1 MLNHQFLREVGA
13 VARCVQSLSDVNFKK
28 LALQRGQFVFLTR
41 ICESPGLHLLELS
54 QLLKVDKATA
64 TKAVQKLEAEGYVRK
79 EQNQTDKRMVHL
91 FPTERAQEVYP
102 ELIAEE
108 NRYLAR
114 CFAGMTKD
122 EQARAETLL
131 RRIRENIEAEWLVMK
146 TGKGGASHENS

>member
-1 MLNHQFLREVGA
+1 MLTHQFLREVGA
-13 VARCVQSLSDVNFKK
+13 VARCVQSLSDVRFKK

>member
-1 MLNHQFLREVGA
+1 MLTHQFLREVGA

-28 LALQRGQFVFLTR
+28 LVLQRGQFVFLTR

-54 QLLKVDKATA
+54 HLLKVDKATA

-91 FPTERAQEVYP
+91 FPTERAKEAYP

-108 NRYLAR
+108 NRYLAC
-114 CFAGMTKD
+114 CFTGMTKE
-122 EQARAETLL
+122 EQALAETLIE
-131 RRIRENIEAEWLVMK
+131 RIRENIETEWLAWK
-146 TGKGGASHENS
+146 TGKGGENHENS

>member
-41 ICESPGLHLLELS
+41 ICESPGLHSLELS

-114 CFAGMTKD
+114 CFTGMTKD
-122 EQARAETLL
+122 EQAQAETLL

>member
-13 VARCVQSLSDVNFKK
+13 VARCVQSLSDVAFKK
-28 LALQRGQFVFLTR
+28 LTLQRGQFVFLTR

-54 QLLKVDKATA
+54 HLLKVDKATA

-108 NRYLAR
+108 NRYLAC
-114 CFAGMTKD
+114 CFTGMTKE
-122 EQARAETLL
+122 EQALAETLIE
-131 RRIRENIEAEWLVMK
+131 RIRENIETEWLAWK
-146 TGKGGASHENS
+146 TGKGGKNHENS

>member
-1 MLNHQFLREVGA
+1 MLTHQFLREVGA
-13 VARCVQSLSDVNFKK
+13 VARCVQSLSDVKFKK
-28 LALQRGQFVFLTR
+28 FALQRGQFVFLTR

-54 QLLKVDKATA
+54 HLLKVDKATA

-114 CFAGMTKD
+114 CFAGMTKE

>member
-1 MLNHQFLREVGA
+1 MLTHQFLREVGA

-54 QLLKVDKATA
+54 HLLKVDKATA

>member
-1 MLNHQFLREVGA
+1 MLTHQFLREVGA
-13 VARCVQSLSDVNFKK
+13 VARCVQSLSDVRFKK

-54 QLLKVDKATA
+54 HLLKVDKATA

-114 CFAGMTKD
+114 CFAGMTKE
-122 EQARAETLL
+122 EQALAETLIE
-131 RRIRENIEAEWLVMK
+131 RIRENIEAEWLAWK
-146 TGKGGASHENS
+146 TGKGGEKHENS

>member
-91 FPTERAQEVYP
+91 FPTERAQEAYP

-114 CFAGMTKD
+114 CFAGMTKE

>member
-1 MLNHQFLREVGA
+1 MLTHQFLREVGA

-54 QLLKVDKATA
+54 HLLKVDKATV

-91 FPTERAQEVYP
+91 FPTERAQEAYP

-114 CFAGMTKD
+114 CFAGMTKE
-122 EQARAETLL
+122 EQALAETLIE
-131 RRIRENIEAEWLVMK
+131 RIRENIETEWLAWK
-146 TGKGGASHENS
+146 TGKGGKNHENS

>member
-1 MLNHQFLREVGA
+1 MLTHQFLREVGA

-54 QLLKVDKATA
+54 HLLKVDKATA

-114 CFAGMTKD
+114 CFAGMTKE

>member
-1 MLNHQFLREVGA
+1 MLTHQFLREVGA
-13 VARCVQSLSDVNFKK
+13 VARCVQSLSDVKFKK

-91 FPTERAQEVYP
+91 FPTERAKEAYP

-122 EQARAETLL
+122 EQAQAEMLL

>member
-1 MLNHQFLREVGA
+1 MLTHQFLREVGA

-91 FPTERAQEVYP
+91 FPTERAQEAYP

-108 NRYLAR
+108 NRYLAC
-114 CFAGMTKD
+114 CFTGMTKE
-122 EQARAETLL
+122 EQALAETLIE
-131 RRIRENIEAEWLVMK
+131 RIRENIETEWLAWK
-146 TGKGGASHENS
+146 TGKGGKNHENS

>member
-1 MLNHQFLREVGA
+1 MLTHQFLREVGA
-13 VARCVQSLSDVNFKK
+13 VARCVQSLSDVKFKK
-28 LALQRGQFVFLTR
+28 FALQRGQFVFLTR

-54 QLLKVDKATA
+54 HLLKVDKATA

-91 FPTERAQEVYP
+91 FPTERAQEAYP

-122 EQARAETLL
+122 EQAQAETLL

>member
-1 MLNHQFLREVGA
+1 MLTHQFLREVGA

>member
-1 MLNHQFLREVGA
+1 MLTHQFLREVGA
-13 VARCVQSLSDVNFKK
+13 VARCVQSLSDVKFKK

-54 QLLKVDKATA
+54 HLLKVDKATA

>member
-1 MLNHQFLREVGA
+1 MLTHQFLREVGA
-13 VARCVQSLSDVNFKK
+13 VARCVQSLSDVKFKK
-28 LALQRGQFVFLTR
+28 FALQRGQFVFLTR

-54 QLLKVDKATA
+54 HLLKVDKATA

>member
-122 EQARAETLL
+122 EQALAETLIE
-131 RRIRENIEAEWLVMK
+131 RIRENIETEWLAWK
-146 TGKGGASHENS
+146 TGKGGENHENS

>member
-1 MLNHQFLREVGA
+1 MLTHQFLREVGA
-13 VARCVQSLSDVNFKK
+13 VARCVQSLSDANFKK

-54 QLLKVDKATA
+54 HLLKVDKATV
-64 TKAVQKLEAEGYVRK
+64 TKAVQNLEAEGYVRK

-108 NRYLAR
+108 NRYLAC
-114 CFAGMTKD
+114 CFTGMTKE
-122 EQARAETLL
+122 EQALAETLIE
-131 RRIRENIEAEWLVMK
+131 RIRENIETEWLAWK
-146 TGKGGASHENS
+146 TGKGGENHENP

>member
-54 QLLKVDKATA
+54 HLLKVDKATA

>member
-1 MLNHQFLREVGA
+1 MLTHQFLREVGA

-64 TKAVQKLEAEGYVRK
+64 TKAVQKLAAEGYVRK
-79 EQNQTDKRMVHL
+79 VQNAEDKRMYQL
-91 FPTERAQEVYP
+91 FPTVRAEKVYP

-108 NRYLAR
+108 NRYLAC
-114 CFAGMTKD
+114 CFTGMTKE
-122 EQARAETLL
+122 EQALAETLIE
-131 RRIRENIEAEWLVMK
+131 RIRENIETEWLAWK
-146 TGKGGASHENS
+146 TGKGGKNHENS

>member
-1 MLNHQFLREVGA
+1 M
-13 VARCVQSLSDVNFKK
+13 ARCVQSLSDVNFKK

-114 CFAGMTKD
+114 CFAGMTKE
-122 EQARAETLL
+122 EQALAETLIE
-131 RRIRENIEAEWLVMK
+131 RIRENIETEWLAWK
-146 TGKGGASHENS
+146 TGKGGKNHENS

>member
-1 MLNHQFLREVGA
+1 MLKHQFLREVGA
-13 VARCVQSLSDVNFKK
+13 VARCVQSLSDVTFKK
-28 LALQRGQFVFLTR
+28 LTLQRGQFVFLTR
-41 ICESPGLHLLELS
+41 ICETPGIHLLELS
-54 QLLKVDKATA
+54 HLLKVDKATT

-114 CFAGMTKD
+114 CFAGMTKE
-122 EQARAETLL
+122 EQALAETLIE
-131 RRIRENIEAEWLVMK
+131 RIRENIETEWLAWK
-146 TGKGGASHENS
+146 TGKGGEKHENP

>member
-114 CFAGMTKD
+114 CFAGMTKE

>member
-1 MLNHQFLREVGA
+1 MLTHQFLREVGA
-13 VARCVQSLSDVNFKK
+13 VARCVQSLSDVKFKK

-91 FPTERAQEVYP
+91 FPTERAKEAYP

-108 NRYLAR
+108 NRYLAC
-114 CFAGMTKD
+114 CFAGMTTE
-122 EQARAETLL
+122 EQALAEALME
-131 RRIRENIEAEWLVMK
+131 RIRENIETEWLAWK
-146 TGKGGASHENS
+146 TGKGGKNHENS

>member
-54 QLLKVDKATA
+54 HLLKVDKATA

-114 CFAGMTKD
+114 CFAGMTKE